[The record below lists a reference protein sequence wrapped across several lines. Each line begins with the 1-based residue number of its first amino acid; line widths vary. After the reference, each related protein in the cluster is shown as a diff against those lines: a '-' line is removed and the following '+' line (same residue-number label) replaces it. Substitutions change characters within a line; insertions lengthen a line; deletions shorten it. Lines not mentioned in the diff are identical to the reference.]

1 MSPPVFGRIF
11 RKNGSSV
18 PAAGVQRGALVM
30 LMELIPRVRDVSC
43 FSGSRRAVALTSPPG
58 SVPCC
63 SVCPVT
69 VKKERSRRCK
79 MSFLKNRIPSKR
91 PESDTQN

>member
-1 MSPPVFGRIF
+1 MV
-11 RKNGSSV
+11 
-18 PAAGVQRGALVM
+18 
-30 LMELIPRVRDVSC
+30 MELIPRVRDVSC
-43 FSGSRRAVALTSPPG
+43 SRDFSGSRRAVALTSPPG